1 MHSIAKDILTF
12 WFGSADLTAQT
23 ERRDVWFKST
33 PEFDSEL
40 IERFEAVHKC
50 AAAGEFEGFRETPEE
65 CLALVIALDQF
76 PRNIY
81 RGSGKAF
88 HTDDK
93 ACGISH
99 EALAREYDAAITV
112 EARKFFYLPLVHS
125 DRLADQ
131 NLAVEKYRAFDDEK
145 SMQSAIG
152 HRDAILRFGRFPH
165 RNKAMGRTN
174 TPEEDEYLK
183 IPPTWG
189 LTKAQAEERERMI
202 AKMEKTGSNH
212 Q

>member
-1 MHSIAKDILTF
+1 MHKIAEDILTF
-12 WFGSADLTAQT
+12 WFGTADMTADI
-23 ERRDVWFKST
+23 ERNDLWFKST

-40 IERFEAVHKC
+40 IEKFAAVHAR
-50 AAAGEFEGFRETPEE
+50 AAAGELDGFQETPEE
-65 CLALVIALDQF
+65 CVALVISLDQF

-88 HTDDK
+88 HTDNK
-93 ACGISH
+93 ACAISH
-99 EALAREYDAAITV
+99 LALAREYDAAISV

-125 DRLADQ
+125 ERLADQ

-145 SMQSAIG
+145 SMQSAVG

-165 RNKAMGRTN
+165 RNKVVGRDN

-202 AKMEKTGSNH
+202 AEMEKAAEG
-212 Q
+212 